1 MCSLYFYV
9 MFYVTLK
16 NILLDKELFELA
28 LFLMLENILLVNA
41 LSDYENHNFVELL
54 FCCIFY

>member
-1 MCSLYFYV
+1 

-28 LFLMLENILLVNA
+28 LFLILENILLVNA

-54 FCCIFY
+54 FG

>member
-1 MCSLYFYV
+1 

-28 LFLMLENILLVNA
+28 LFLMLENILLVNV
-41 LSDYENHNFVELL
+41 LNDYENHNFVELL
-54 FCCIFY
+54 FC

>member
-41 LSDYENHNFVELL
+41 LNDYENHNFVELL
-54 FCCIFY
+54 FC